1 MNQHNVQNAP
11 HYTSYHLQGEEEF
24 KVRSLDNGC
33 FPFAVVDKEWTDG
46 NKQEVVLFLA
56 NVDQAIDVR
65 NQLTKA
71 ITDYKK
77 EQLPDP
83 SEVGGMDEEEEP
95 DDGPMLLPS
104 DHKELAK

>member
-11 HYTSYHLQGEEEF
+11 HYTSFHLQGEEEL

-33 FPFAVVDKEWTDG
+33 FPFAVVDKDRVLVSEWTDG
-46 NKQEVVLFLA
+46 NKQEVVIFLA
-56 NVDQAIDVR
+56 DVDQAIDVR

-83 SEVGGMDEEEEP
+83 SEVGGDI
-95 DDGPMLLPS
+95 
-104 DHKELAK
+104 

>member
-11 HYTSYHLQGEEEF
+11 HYTSFHLQGEEEL

-33 FPFAVVDKEWTDG
+33 FPFAVVDKDRVLVSEWTDR
-46 NKQEVVLFLA
+46 NKQEVVIFLA
-56 NVDQAIDVR
+56 DVDQAIDVR

-83 SEVGGMDEEEEP
+83 SEVGGDI
-95 DDGPMLLPS
+95 
-104 DHKELAK
+104 